1 MGQPWGAV
9 APLLNHLVRQRST
22 AKPDRS
28 NLGGDKQPRHS
39 AMRNSSR
46 GGRRRYWGVRH
57 GLAACIAAIL
67 SGCAAVDA
75 FAPAAIDYNLQAEQ
89 IRNQMI
95 LLNVIRA
102 AYRKPMQFSDFTT
115 VTGLTTV
122 SVTAGFSLPFAAIP
136 GSLTRT
142 FTALPSGSL
151 TGGPNFTVSILNTKE
166 FYSGILQ
173 PIPMQTVTLYLREGL
188 PKEMLLTLLLSDIE
202 YKQNGEIVHA
212 YNSAYPVSAA
222 NVRVAD
228 FRTLLHQLIVRGLDT
243 ENIEQKTPIGPPLAE
258 KDVSSLATLKDLPS
272 SEVLVKYDRSSRDP
286 DLSTAER
293 AELRAKG
300 LSAYYRLEKDS
311 TQYRFCFDA
320 NLAQVG
326 RPIADTGLLMNA
338 ALVCGAA
345 ADVRALAPP
354 PIRPITGAPEQIHQ
368 LMFGHLSVATPTA
381 AAPSSASGARHPNAR
396 RSSVSLAG
404 PGAGGEQELTITAR
418 SVEQLIYYLG
428 EIARA
433 QLGLTGPRQ
442 ACPVVATGAGASC
455 LFRLSRA
462 GPSGPSLADAIST
475 TYDGTRYS
483 IKVDPNGIDRSSQ
496 VLELVSQLL
505 ALNNSAKELPAPSI
519 IPVIH

>member
-1 MGQPWGAV
+1 
-9 APLLNHLVRQRST
+9 
-22 AKPDRS
+22 
-28 NLGGDKQPRHS
+28 
-39 AMRNSSR
+39 MRNPSSR
-46 GGRRRYWGVRH
+46 WRHRHRSVRH
-57 GLAACIAAIL
+57 GLTACIAAIL

-89 IRNQMI
+89 VRDQTI

-115 VTGLTTV
+115 VTGLTTA

-166 FYSGILQ
+166 FYSGIMQ

-202 YKQNGEIVHA
+202 FKLNGAVVHA
-212 YNSAYPVSAA
+212 YNSVTPVRAA
-222 NVRVAD
+222 NVRVVD
-228 FRTLLHQLIVRGLDT
+228 FRTLLHQLIARGLDA
-243 ENIEQKTPIGPPLAE
+243 EKIEQMTPIGPPLAE

-272 SEVLVKYDRSSRDP
+272 DEVLVKYDAGSNDP
-286 DLSTAER
+286 DLSAAEG
-293 AELRAKG
+293 AELRIRG
-300 LSAYYRLEKDS
+300 IRLYYRLEKES
-311 TQYRFCFDA
+311 AQYRFCFDA

-326 RPIADTGLLMNA
+326 QPIADTGLLMNA

-345 ADVRALAPP
+345 ANVRALAPAT
-354 PIRPITGAPEQIHQ
+354 IRPVNGAPDQIHR
-368 LMFGHLSVATPTA
+368 LIFGRLTA
-381 AAPSSASGARHPNAR
+381 ASPTLASPTPRYAATRANARASGAE
-396 RSSVSLAG
+396 LAG
-404 PGAGGEQELTITAR
+404 GSGEQDLTMTAR

-433 QLGLTGPRQ
+433 QFGLTGPPE
-442 ACPVVATGAGASC
+442 ACPTVATGAGSAC
-455 LFRLSRA
+455 LFRLRT
-462 GPSGPSLADAIST
+462 GPAPPDSIST
-475 TYDGTRYS
+475 TYDGRRYA
-483 IKVDPNGIDRSSQ
+483 ILVDPAGIDRSSQ